1 MKINFVTVSAVLF
14 ILLLAV
20 SAVSAAENETNSA
33 GDSVKISVTGDNVVV
48 ETPAAIKSDDGLVM
62 SGAPVSAIDY
72 YNRANDLAYQGYLDK
87 ALEYL
92 DRAVELNPNLA
103 VAYSA
108 KAGILSIKASIL
120 KENGEDYAGLYD
132 EALKAADKAIEL
144 NPKQGEGY
152 VNKASILN
160 ALGRYNEAIAACDA
174 ALALNLKDTETLL
187 AAYANKGT
195 ALGGLGRYEDEI
207 AVSKEGLK
215 IDPMNNLLLANLNY
229 AENKVEKKQTSPVS
243 VAVVVLGII
252 GAVFLALRRR

>member
-1 MKINFVTVSAVLF
+1 MKINFAIVSTIFIIMLLTVT
-14 ILLLAV
+14 
-20 SAVSAAENETNSA
+20 AVSAAENNSS
-33 GDSVKISVTGDNVVV
+33 DSVKISVTGDNVVV
-48 ETPAAIKSDDGLVM
+48 ETPAVIKSDDGLAA
-62 SGAPVSAIDY
+62 SGGLVSAIDY

-87 ALEYL
+87 ALELL
-92 DRAVELNPNLA
+92 DQAIEINPDFA

-108 KAGILSIKASIL
+108 KAGILSIKAGIL
-120 KENGEDYAGLYD
+120 KENGENYDGLYD

-160 ALGRYNEAIAACDA
+160 TLGRYNEALSACDA

-187 AAYANKGT
+187 GAYINKGT
-195 ALGGLGRYEDEI
+195 ALGGLGRYNEEI
-207 AVSKEGLK
+207 GVSKEGLK

-229 AENKVEKKQTSPVS
+229 AENMAGTQQSSPLS

>member
-1 MKINFVTVSAVLF
+1 MKINFVTVSAVLI
-14 ILLLAV
+14 ILLFAV
-20 SAVSAAENETNSA
+20 SAVSAAENGT
-33 GDSVKISVTGDNVVV
+33 DSVKISVTGDNVVV

-92 DRAVELNPNLA
+92 DSAIELNPNLS

-108 KAGILSIKASIL
+108 KAGILSIKAGIL

-160 ALGRYNEAIAACDA
+160 ALGRYHEALAACDA
-174 ALALNLKDTETLL
+174 AIALNLKDTETLL
-187 AAYANKGT
+187 AAYTNKGT
-195 ALGGLGRYEDEI
+195 ALGGLGRYDEEI

-243 VAVVVLGII
+243 AAVVVLGIF
-252 GAVFLALRRR
+252 GAVLLALRRR

>member
-1 MKINFVTVSAVLF
+1 MKINFVKVSAVLF

-20 SAVSAAENETNSA
+20 SAVSAAENETNST

-48 ETPAAIKSDDGLVM
+48 ETPAAIKSDDGLTA
-62 SGAPVSAIDY
+62 SGGLVSAIDY

-87 ALEYL
+87 ALELL
-92 DRAVELNPNLA
+92 DQAIEINPDLA
-103 VAYSA
+103 IAYSA
-108 KAGILSIKASIL
+108 KSGILLAK
-120 KENGEDYAGLYD
+120 GEYED
-132 EALKAADKAIEL
+132 ALKAADKAIEL

-195 ALGGLGRYEDEI
+195 ALGGLGRYDEEI

-243 VAVVVLGII
+243 AAVVVLGVI

>member
-1 MKINFVTVSAVLF
+1 MKINFVTVSAVLI

-20 SAVSAAENETNSA
+20 SAVSAAENGT
-33 GDSVKISVTGDNVVV
+33 DSVKISVTGDNVVV

-62 SGAPVSAIDY
+62 SGAPVSALDS

-92 DRAVELNPNLA
+92 DSAIELNPNMSI
-103 VAYSA
+103 AYSA
-108 KAGILSIKASIL
+108 KAGILSIKAGIL

-144 NPKQGEGY
+144 NPNQGEGY

-160 ALGRYNEAIAACDA
+160 ALGRYNEAVAACDS

-195 ALGGLGRYEDEI
+195 ALGGLGRYEEEI

-243 VAVVVLGII
+243 AAVVVLGVI
-252 GAVFLALRRR
+252 GAVFLALRRRR

>member
-1 MKINFVTVSAVLF
+1 MKINFLTLSAVLIF
-14 ILLLAV
+14 LLLAV
-20 SAVSAAENETNSA
+20 SAVSAAENGT
-33 GDSVKISVTGDNVVV
+33 DSVKISVTGDNVAV
-48 ETPAAIKSDDGLVM
+48 ETPAVIKSDSGLEM
-62 SGAPVSAIDY
+62 SGGTVSAIDY
-72 YNRANDLAYQGYLDK
+72 YNRANELAYQGYLDK

-92 DRAVELNPNLA
+92 DNAIEINPDLA
-103 VAYSA
+103 LAHSA
-108 KAGILSIKASIL
+108 KAGILSIKAGYL
-120 KENGEDYAGLYD
+120 KENGEDYAGLYED
-132 EALKAADKAIEL
+132 ALKAADKAIEL
-144 NPKQGEGY
+144 NPKQGEAY
-152 VNKASILN
+152 VNKATVLN

-229 AENKVEKKQTSPVS
+229 AENKVEKKQASPIS
-243 VAVVVLGII
+243 AAVVVLGIF

>member
-1 MKINFVTVSAVLF
+1 MKINFVTVSAVLIF
-14 ILLLAV
+14 LLLAV
-20 SAVSAAENETNSA
+20 SAVSAAENGNPDSA
-33 GDSVKISVTGDNVVV
+33 DDSVKISVTGDNVVV
-48 ETPAAIKSDDGLVM
+48 ETPAAIKSDDGLTA
-62 SGAPVSAIDY
+62 SGGIISAINN
-72 YNRANDLAYQGYLDK
+72 YNRAIDLANRGDLDK

-92 DRAVELNPNLA
+92 DRAIEINENLSI
-103 VAYSA
+103 AYSA
-108 KAGILSIKASIL
+108 KAGVLLAKGEYEKAL
-120 KENGEDYAGLYD
+120 A
-132 EALKAADKAIEL
+132 AADKAIEL

-174 ALALNLKDTETLL
+174 AIALNLKDTETLI
-187 AAYANKGT
+187 AAYASKGA

-243 VAVVVLGII
+243 AAVVVLGIF
-252 GAVFLALRRR
+252 GAVLLALRRGNNN

>member
-1 MKINFVTVSAVLF
+1 MKINFVTVSAVLIF
-14 ILLLAV
+14 LLLAV
-20 SAVSAAENETNSA
+20 SAVSAAENKT
-33 GDSVKISVTGDNVVV
+33 DSIKISVTGDNVVV

-62 SGAPVSAIDY
+62 SGGLVSAINY
-72 YNRANDLAYQGYLDK
+72 YNKANDLAYQGDLDN

-92 DRAVELNPNLA
+92 DMAIELNPDLS
-103 VAYSA
+103 VAYSS
-108 KAGILSIKASIL
+108 KAGILSIKAGVL
-120 KENGEDYAGLYD
+120 KEKGEEYAGLYD
-132 EALKAADKAIEL
+132 EGLIAADKAIEL

-243 VAVVVLGII
+243 AAVVVIGII
-252 GAVFLALRRR
+252 GAVLLALRRGNNN

>member
-20 SAVSAAENETNSA
+20 SAVSAAENETDSA
-33 GDSVKISVTGDNVVV
+33 VDSVKISVTGDNVVV

-87 ALEYL
+87 ALELL
-92 DRAVELNPNLA
+92 DQAIEINPDLA
-103 VAYSA
+103 IAYSA
-108 KAGILSIKASIL
+108 KSGILLAKC
-120 KENGEDYAGLYD
+120 EYED
-132 EALKAADKAIEL
+132 ALKAADKAIEL

-160 ALGRYNEAIAACDA
+160 TIGRYNEAIAACDA

-187 AAYANKGT
+187 AAYTNKGT
-195 ALGGLGRYEDEI
+195 ALGGLGRYDEEI

-229 AENKVEKKQTSPVS
+229 AENKVEKKQTSPLS
-243 VAVVVLGII
+243 AAVVVLGVI
-252 GAVFLALRRR
+252 GALFLALRRK